1 MLEVL
6 EISCRKNDGWLGEL
20 SVGPL
25 RFSTAGAV
33 ITVADFL
40 ERCRGKRVLVF
51 AHGYHNK
58 EAQADKTIAT
68 VESLVEA
75 AELPYDVLVLFS
87 WSGGLTY
94 AGFGLAV
101 ARTKT
106 CGSSLSDAL
115 RLIDGVNAHVDLC
128 SHSLGAGV
136 VAEALLLL
144 ECYTCR
150 GQGWMMHQDGE
161 QCPACTP
168 KDGSQLG
175 GTGMLELGNWI
186 ILAGA
191 IPDNSLGDRER
202 FDVAKL
208 GVSRVLVIWSRRDEV
223 LRTAYR
229 IGSFFKTAIGMSGPA
244 GEWDSHRITSINAT
258 QWVGGHSEAYSA
270 PEVYH
275 YWNSFKAGII

>member
-25 RFSTAGAV
+25 RFSSAGAL

-40 ERCRGKRVLVF
+40 ARCRGKRVLVF

-68 VESLVEA
+68 VQALVEA
-75 AELPYDVLVLFS
+75 DELPYDVLVLFS
-87 WSGGLTY
+87 WAGGLTY

-106 CGSSLSDAL
+106 CGGSLSDAV
-115 RLIDGVNAHVDLC
+115 RLIHGVNAHVDLC

-136 VAEALLLL
+136 VSEALLQLV
-144 ECYTCR
+144 CYTCR

-168 KDGSQLG
+168 VDGRQLG
-175 GTGMLELGNWI
+175 GTGMLPLGDWI

-191 IPDNSLGDRER
+191 IPADSLSDRER
-202 FDVAKL
+202 FDVHGL
-208 GVSRVLVIWSRRDEV
+208 GVSRVLVIRSQRDNV

-229 IGSFFKTAIGMSGPA
+229 IGSFFKTAIGLAGPA
-244 GEWDSHRITSINAT
+244 GEWDRHRITSIDGT
-258 QWVGGHSEAYSA
+258 KFIGGHSEAYSA

-275 YWNSFKAGII
+275 FWNAFKAGII